1 MAQKK
6 MDPSK
11 ADKIPVLKDLTADNI
26 TENVVRIN
34 SQCDDVRLKYITER
48 LVTHLHDFA
57 RETRLSTQE
66 WEAGIRFLTDVG
78 KKCSDVRQV
87 FLFSVYFN
95 PSLKAGAVGR
105 ESTRDR
111 IMKSKEIQVSLAYRN
126 SSYFLIS
133 LVSLSSST
141 PLTTQSLQTAPRE
154 LSWDPFMRMR
164 LR

>member
-1 MAQKK
+1 
-6 MDPSK
+6 MDLSK
-11 ADKIPVLKDLTADNI
+11 ADKVPVLKDLTADNI

-34 SQCDDVRLKYITER
+34 SQCDNARLKYITER
-48 LVTHLHDFA
+48 LVAHLHDFA

-105 ESTRDR
+105 ESTKQDG

-126 SSYFLIS
+126 SSYFLIF
-133 LVSLSSST
+133 LVYLSSST
-141 PLTTQSLQTAPRE
+141 PLITQNLQTALRE
-154 LSWDPFMRMR
+154 LSWDPFMRTHPR
-164 LR
+164 